1 MCLRCCA
8 GRELT
13 TCSHMAGAYERKG
26 HHYSVQDTATYDE
39 HGRLLL
45 QQRHTNI
52 FRPAKKPGASL

>member
-1 MCLRCCA
+1 
-8 GRELT
+8 
-13 TCSHMAGAYERKG
+13 MAEAFERKG

-52 FRPAKKPGASL
+52 FRPAKKPEAAL

>member
-1 MCLRCCA
+1 MLA
-8 GRELT
+8 HGGGVQ
-13 TCSHMAGAYERKG
+13 SSERKG

-52 FRPAKKPGASL
+52 FRPAKKPEAAL